1 MNKHSIKFKITLL
14 IGGMICVLIVLL
26 LVFNI
31 IFSEKFYMEDKQQE
45 MLNAYSSVNDACI
58 QYSDDSIS
66 ETDLRNNLEQIS
78 TSKGI
83 SMIIVNS
90 DWTTFYVS
98 THGDEMLLER
108 LKKSIFNND
117 IFQNIPS
124 KSNSDSSNTDGSTD
138 NNGTSSDS
146 RNGQNSGSVTDDNNM
161 KNDFGD
167 LSDSDKSSLFGGNSD
182 NNGDKKTP
190 PEKIIDMSGNGAN
203 EVREIILEND
213 KYTVQEV

>member
-1 MNKHSIKFKITLL
+1 
-14 IGGMICVLIVLL
+14 
-26 LVFNI
+26 
-31 IFSEKFYMEDKQQE
+31 MEDKQQE

-83 SMIIVNS
+83 SMIIVN
-90 DWTTFYVS
+90 TFYVS

-146 RNGQNSGSVTDDNNM
+146 RNGQISGSVTDDNNM
-161 KNDFGD
+161 KIDFGD
-167 LSDSDKSSLFGGNSD
+167 LSDSD
-182 NNGDKKTP
+182 
-190 PEKIIDMSGNGAN
+190 
-203 EVREIILEND
+203 
-213 KYTVQEV
+213 

>member
-117 IFQNIPS
+117 I
-124 KSNSDSSNTDGSTD
+124 
-138 NNGTSSDS
+138 S
-146 RNGQNSGSVTDDNNM
+146 RIYHLRVIVIHLTQTEA
-161 KNDFGD
+161 
-167 LSDSDKSSLFGGNSD
+167 L
-182 NNGDKKTP
+182 
-190 PEKIIDMSGNGAN
+190 IIMVLLLIAGMARTA
-203 EVREIILEND
+203 EVAQMIII
-213 KYTVQEV
+213 

>member
-98 THGDEMLLER
+98 THGDEMLLE
-108 LKKSIFNND
+108 S
-117 IFQNIPS
+117 
-124 KSNSDSSNTDGSTD
+124 
-138 NNGTSSDS
+138 
-146 RNGQNSGSVTDDNNM
+146 
-161 KNDFGD
+161 
-167 LSDSDKSSLFGGNSD
+167 LSLCTTSLFAFA
-182 NNGDKKTP
+182 T
-190 PEKIIDMSGNGAN
+190 AA
-203 EVREIILEND
+203 IILLISNVTSD
-213 KYTVQEV
+213 PLRLIIFIISKPSLFT

>member
-90 DWTTFYVS
+90 DWTTFYVRL
-98 THGDEMLLER
+98 TEMR
-108 LKKSIFNND
+108 CFWKD
-117 IFQNIPS
+117 
-124 KSNSDSSNTDGSTD
+124 
-138 NNGTSSDS
+138 
-146 RNGQNSGSVTDDNNM
+146 
-161 KNDFGD
+161 
-167 LSDSDKSSLFGGNSD
+167 
-182 NNGDKKTP
+182 
-190 PEKIIDMSGNGAN
+190 
-203 EVREIILEND
+203 
-213 KYTVQEV
+213 

>member
-117 IFQNIPS
+117 IFQNI
-124 KSNSDSSNTDGSTD
+124 
-138 NNGTSSDS
+138 
-146 RNGQNSGSVTDDNNM
+146 M
-161 KNDFGD
+161 KKQA
-167 LSDSDKSSLFGGNSD
+167 DKI
-182 NNGDKKTP
+182 DKVIVIHLTQT
-190 PEKIIDMSGNGAN
+190 EALIIMVLLLIAGMARTA
-203 EVREIILEND
+203 EVAQMIII
-213 KYTVQEV
+213 

>member
-108 LKKSIFNND
+108 VYLIMIF
-117 IFQNIPS
+117 
-124 KSNSDSSNTDGSTD
+124 
-138 NNGTSSDS
+138 S
-146 RNGQNSGSVTDDNNM
+146 RIYHLRVIVIHLTQTEA
-161 KNDFGD
+161 
-167 LSDSDKSSLFGGNSD
+167 L
-182 NNGDKKTP
+182 
-190 PEKIIDMSGNGAN
+190 IIMELLLIAGMARTA
-203 EVREIILEND
+203 EVSQMIII
-213 KYTVQEV
+213 

>member
-1 MNKHSIKFKITLL
+1 
-14 IGGMICVLIVLL
+14 MIL
-26 LVFNI
+26 
-31 IFSEKFYMEDKQQE
+31 D
-45 MLNAYSSVNDACI
+45 
-58 QYSDDSIS
+58 
-66 ETDLRNNLEQIS
+66 
-78 TSKGI
+78 
-83 SMIIVNS
+83 
-90 DWTTFYVS
+90 
-98 THGDEMLLER
+98 R
-108 LKKSIFNND
+108 LKKSIYNND
-117 IFQNIPS
+117 IFQNIQS

-167 LSDSDKSSLFGGNSD
+167 LSDSDKSALFGGNSD

-213 KYTVQEV
+213 KYTVQEVYDSRLLDDYIELWGPLDNGDYILIRTPIQSV

>member
-117 IFQNIPS
+117 I
-124 KSNSDSSNTDGSTD
+124 
-138 NNGTSSDS
+138 S
-146 RNGQNSGSVTDDNNM
+146 RIYHLRVIVIHLTQTEA
-161 KNDFGD
+161 
-167 LSDSDKSSLFGGNSD
+167 L
-182 NNGDKKTP
+182 
-190 PEKIIDMSGNGAN
+190 IIMVLLLIAGMDRTA
-203 EVREIILEND
+203 EVSQMIII
-213 KYTVQEV
+213 

>member
-108 LKKSIFNND
+108 LKRVYLIMIF
-117 IFQNIPS
+117 
-124 KSNSDSSNTDGSTD
+124 
-138 NNGTSSDS
+138 S
-146 RNGQNSGSVTDDNNM
+146 RIYHLRVIVIHLTQTEA
-161 KNDFGD
+161 
-167 LSDSDKSSLFGGNSD
+167 L
-182 NNGDKKTP
+182 
-190 PEKIIDMSGNGAN
+190 IIMVLLLIAGMARTA
-203 EVREIILEND
+203 EVSQMIII
-213 KYTVQEV
+213 

>member
-108 LKKSIFNND
+108 LKKSIFNM
-117 IFQNIPS
+117 IF
-124 KSNSDSSNTDGSTD
+124 
-138 NNGTSSDS
+138 S
-146 RNGQNSGSVTDDNNM
+146 RIYHLRVIVIHLTQTEA
-161 KNDFGD
+161 
-167 LSDSDKSSLFGGNSD
+167 L
-182 NNGDKKTP
+182 
-190 PEKIIDMSGNGAN
+190 IIMVLLLIAGMARTA
-203 EVREIILEND
+203 EVSQMIII
-213 KYTVQEV
+213 